1 MAEGSLK
8 LFLTDVT
15 SEPIR
20 GKVNIN
26 FQPEKSSTG
35 GTSMHTGDLDLEGAT
50 ELTVEKVQCL
60 SGLGTLYRVS
70 IDAENYNT
78 YSFFQMIMEDKVNK
92 SPDKQIRLVINP
104 GKVKDITA
112 STFDRLPARL
122 QAYLKAAAPIVLS
135 AEDND
140 ISGLSGSKLYDI
152 LGPLRKA
159 GLLNLLTKAKHGT
172 SAGVF
177 RFFEDQTL
185 LVLKQDRLF
194 SMIDSGIENF
204 LTTSELFKSAP
215 NLLHKPLPGFE
226 RRASFKSTDHHANI
240 QLTLMR
246 ETATG
251 KLAADIDIDEASG
264 IEHGFEVIRNKFKG
278 RTSPYLVHDLLI
290 LAEVQELT
298 LDPGYGF
305 VFG

>member
-1 MAEGSLK
+1 MAQGNLK

-20 GKVNIN
+20 GKVNVN
-26 FQPEKSSTG
+26 FEPVQGSTG
-35 GTSMHTGDLDLEGAT
+35 GTLMHTGDLNLEGAT
-50 ELTVEKVQCL
+50 ELTVENVQCL
-60 SGLGTLYRVS
+60 SGPGTLYRVS
-70 IDAENYNT
+70 INAANYNT

-92 SPDKQIRLVINP
+92 SPDNQIRLVINP
-104 GKVKDITA
+104 GKVKEITA

-122 QAYLKAAAPIVLS
+122 QAYLKAAAPIVLN
-135 AEDND
+135 AEDQD
-140 ISGLSGSKLYDI
+140 IAGLNGSNLYAA
-152 LGPLRKA
+152 LGPMRKA

-194 SMIDSGIENF
+194 SMIDSGIEDF
-204 LTTSELFKSAP
+204 LSTSKLFKSAP
-215 NLLHKPLPGFE
+215 SLLHKPLAGFE
-226 RRASFKSTDHHANI
+226 RRASFKSTDDHANI

-251 KLAADIDIDEASG
+251 NLAADIDIDEASG

-278 RTSPYLVHDLLI
+278 RTNPYLVHDLLI

-298 LDPGYGF
+298 LDPGYSF